1 MPIQCT
7 AQCHLRPWHAALR
20 GTGAVRLDMAEHH
33 DNEVLVGYS
42 HRTSFSMVR
51 SSVAII
57 SGRVPGNDAFHPHVC
72 ASNSSVVPQ
81 MQRRVSLALHDMLT
95 GLGICPCPGDLLS
108 LTPLILL
115 ANLHAVLLRH
125 ITESHSKRC
134 ITESGPQSGSRLCG
148 QSSGLGR
155 LRGTQLQ

>member
-81 MQRRVSLALHDMLT
+81 MQRRVSLARHDMLT

-115 ANLHAVLLRH
+115 ANLPAVP
-125 ITESHSKRC
+125 IC
-134 ITESGPQSGSRLCG
+134 V
-148 QSSGLGR
+148 
-155 LRGTQLQ
+155 TQTYHRVPFQAMHHRV